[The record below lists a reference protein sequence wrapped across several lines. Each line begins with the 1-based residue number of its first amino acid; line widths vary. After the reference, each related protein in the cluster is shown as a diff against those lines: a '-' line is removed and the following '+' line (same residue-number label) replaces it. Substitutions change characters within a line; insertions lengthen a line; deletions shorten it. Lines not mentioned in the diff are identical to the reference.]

1 MSFKK
6 MNPNGTFFANSFLPY
21 IMLQCASK
29 RQSGMTANI
38 IGIIGVSIVVSTY
51 FLLQIQKMDAKGF
64 WYSFLNAFGSI
75 LIAYSLMYN
84 WNLASFV
91 IEFFWITISLYGI
104 YQWHKNKSRQSRDN

>member
-1 MSFKK
+1 
-6 MNPNGTFFANSFLPY
+6 
-21 IMLQCASK
+21 
-29 RQSGMTANI
+29 MTANI

-104 YQWHKNKSRQSRDN
+104 YRWHKNKSRQSKESRR